1 VTDESRPTAQDA
13 PKALKA
19 PSRPPSVGR
28 RVGLAVYLAGLAY
41 VIVVAFVSISQQV
54 FAPPSA
60 ASVQAMAAVG
70 CDDGASDL
78 AHDLRAHARAHVE
91 GTSRPADLAFF
102 DAWDLRFHALA
113 ARCTEKKFTSLA
125 RLRHRIEITLRRF
138 DREEG
143 AAFARLARG
152 SRAPS
157 RAQP

>member
-1 VTDESRPTAQDA
+1 M
-13 PKALKA
+13 
-19 PSRPPSVGR
+19 
-28 RVGLAVYLAGLAY
+28 YLAGLVY
-41 VIVVAFVSISQQV
+41 VIVVAFVSISEQA
-54 FAPPSA
+54 FAPPSP
-60 ASVQAMAAVG
+60 ASVRAMAAVG
-70 CDDGASDL
+70 CDEGASTL

-91 GTSRPADLAFF
+91 GASRPADIAFF
-102 DAWDLRFHALA
+102 DAWDLRWKALA

-152 SRAPS
+152 TGAPS